1 MIIKG
6 TRILMV
12 YDNGK
17 CLHYS
22 NLLEYSMHPIEI
34 IRKYYNPESEAYKFL
49 IQHSRM
55 VAKKAVE
62 VAERVRHLNPDIKFI
77 EEAAM
82 LHDIGI
88 FLTHAPHIG
97 CHGDKPYICHGYLG
111 RELLE
116 KEGYPKHAIVCETH
130 VGVGLST
137 KDIEKN
143 NFPLPKRDTT
153 PTTIEEKIICFAD
166 KFFSKDNEPLKEKP
180 ISKAREFIA
189 RFGDDKLRQ
198 FDEWVELFKEPF

>member
-1 MIIKG
+1 M
-6 TRILMV
+6 
-12 YDNGK
+12 Y
-17 CLHYS
+17 
-22 NLLEYSMHPIEI
+22 PIEI
-34 IRKYYNPESEAYKFL
+34 IRKYYNPESEAYSFL
-49 IQHSRM
+49 VQHSRM

-88 FLTHAPHIG
+88 FLTHAPQIG

-116 KEGYPKHAIVCETH
+116 KEGFPRHAIACETH

-143 NFPLPKRDTT
+143 NFPLPRRDMM
-153 PTTIEEKIICFAD
+153 PTTIEEKIVCFAD
-166 KFFSKDNEPLKEKP
+166 KFFSKNNELLKEKP
-180 ISKAREFIA
+180 ISKVREFIA
-189 RFGDDKLRQ
+189 RFGDDKLKQ
-198 FDEWVELFKEPF
+198 FDEWLKLFKETE

>member
-1 MIIKG
+1 
-6 TRILMV
+6 
-12 YDNGK
+12 
-17 CLHYS
+17 
-22 NLLEYSMHPIEI
+22 MHPIEI

-49 IQHSRM
+49 VQHSRM

-88 FLTHAPHIG
+88 FLTHAPQIG

-116 KEGYPKHAIVCETH
+116 KEGFPRHAIVCETH
-130 VGVGLST
+130 VGVGLT
-137 KDIEKN
+137 IADIEKN
-143 NFPLPKRDTT
+143 NFPLPRRDMT
-153 PTTIEEKIICFAD
+153 PTSIEEKIICFAD
-166 KFFSKDNEPLKEKP
+166 KFFSKDNEPLKEKQT
-180 ISKAREFIA
+180 SKAREFIA

-198 FDEWVELFKEPF
+198 FDEWLKLFKETE

>member
-1 MIIKG
+1 MNP
-6 TRILMV
+6 V
-12 YDNGK
+12 
-17 CLHYS
+17 
-22 NLLEYSMHPIEI
+22 EI

-49 IQHSRM
+49 VQHSKM

-62 VAERVRHLNPDIKFI
+62 AAERVKHLNPDIKFI

-88 FLTHAPHIG
+88 FLTHAPQIG

-130 VGVGLST
+130 VGVGLT
-137 KDIEKN
+137 VKDIEEK
-143 NFPLPKRDTT
+143 NFPIPGRDMT
-153 PTTIEEKIICFAD
+153 PTSIEEKIICFVD

-180 ISKAREFIA
+180 TSKAREFIA

-198 FDEWVELFKEPF
+198 FDEWLKLFKETE

>member
-1 MIIKG
+1 MNP
-6 TRILMV
+6 V
-12 YDNGK
+12 
-17 CLHYS
+17 
-22 NLLEYSMHPIEI
+22 EI

-49 IQHSRM
+49 IQHSKM

-88 FLTHAPHIG
+88 FLTHAPQIG

-116 KEGYPKHAIVCETH
+116 KEGFPRHAIVCETH
-130 VGVGLST
+130 VGVGLT
-137 KDIEKN
+137 IADIEKN
-143 NFPLPKRDTT
+143 NFPLPRRDMMPKTL
-153 PTTIEEKIICFAD
+153 EEQIVCFAD
-166 KFFSKDNEPLKEKP
+166 NFFSKDNEPLREKP
-180 ISKAREFIA
+180 ISKAREFIGM
-189 RFGDDKLRQ
+189 FGEDKLKK
-198 FDEWVELFKEPF
+198 FDEWLRFFGAE